1 MTVQGRKRSIVKK
14 CGVSMISRVSVDVA
28 HLVTCGL
35 RGFILNGRNPELG
48 GEVEEKMVTVN
59 EAGQEENS
67 V

>member
-1 MTVQGRKRSIVKK
+1 
-14 CGVSMISRVSVDVA
+14 MISRVSVDVA